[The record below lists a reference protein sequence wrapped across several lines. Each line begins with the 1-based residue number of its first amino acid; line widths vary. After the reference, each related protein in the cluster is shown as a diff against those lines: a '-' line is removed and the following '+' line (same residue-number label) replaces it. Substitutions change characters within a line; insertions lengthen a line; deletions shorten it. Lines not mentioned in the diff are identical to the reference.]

1 MSTTVKNHINIDSFM
16 SNLQALQ
23 DGHLVAKIGILEKDG
38 SRKKQKFKRV
48 GKQNIKVTSDSITL
62 AEVAM
67 FNEFGMGNNPERSFI
82 RSTYDENIKS
92 WMSDFDNLLYAAM
105 MNDRS
110 FEGVLHTIADT
121 IMSDIKKTI
130 VRISTTQDNAKSTQ
144 AAKGFNSPL
153 IATRE
158 LIRSINYEVI
168 E

>member
-1 MSTTVKNHINIDSFM
+1 MSTTIKNHINIDSFI
-16 SNLQALQ
+16 SNLQKLS
-23 DGHLVAKIGILEKDG
+23 DNHLVAKIGVLEKDG
-38 SRKKQKFKRV
+38 ARKKQKFKRV
-48 GKQNIKVTSDSITL
+48 GKQNIKVTSESITL

-67 FNEFGMGNNPERSFI
+67 LNEFGMGNNPERSFI
-82 RSTYDENIKS
+82 RSTFDENIKN

-130 VRISTTQDNAKSTQ
+130 VRISTTEDNAKSTQ
-144 AAKGFNSPL
+144 KAKGFNSPL

-158 LIRSINYEVI
+158 LIRSINYEVV

>member
-1 MSTTVKNHINIDSFM
+1 MSTTVKNHINIDSFL
-16 SNLQALQ
+16 SNLKTLS
-23 DGHLVAKIGILEKDG
+23 DSHLVAKIGILEKDG
-38 SRKKQKFKRV
+38 TRKKQEFKRI
-48 GKQNIKVTSDSITL
+48 GKQNIKVTSKSITL

-67 FNEFGMGNNPERSFI
+67 FNEFGMGKTPERSFI
-82 RSTYDENIKS
+82 RSTFDQNIDR
-92 WMSDFDNLLYAAM
+92 WMNDFDNLLYAAM

-110 FEGVLHTIADT
+110 FESVLHSIADT

-130 VRISTTQDNAKSTQ
+130 VRISTTEENAKSTQ
-144 AAKGFNSPL
+144 AAKGFDSPL